1 MKAVL
6 QISLKAARINA
17 GKTQKDAANAIGV
30 SNRTI
35 VKWENGK
42 TLPRADQLNNL
53 CALYKVPVNAI
64 FLPVGLPKAN

>member
-1 MKAVL
+1 ML

-30 SNRTI
+30 SNSAI

>member
-1 MKAVL
+1 ML

-30 SNRTI
+30 SNSTI

-53 CALYKVPVNAI
+53 CARYKVPVNAI
-64 FLPVGLPKAN
+64 FLPIGLPKAN